1 MKYDVAVIGGGP
13 GGYTAAEKAAKKGLS
28 VVLFEK
34 NYLGGT
40 CLNRGCIPTKALLH
54 EVSEESPWADIHQRK
69 EEIVATLRKGVE
81 GLMKASKVQVV
92 PGEAHIKAPGVISC
106 GEESYEAEN
115 IIVAVGAVPSLP
127 PIPGKDLEGVYTSDH
142 ILEGDGKE
150 LKSLVIIG
158 GGVIGVEIASF
169 YAERKAEVLVL
180 EIADHILP
188 PMPTDIAQRAAVNLK
203 KKGVEVQAQVKIGE
217 ILGTPGDMTVKYTDK
232 KGNELEAK
240 GEAVLMATGR
250 RAYLDGLFDEAMV
263 EVVDPAALNEKTD
276 EEINALVMDGG
287 KVKTFRGAIL
297 ADKDGRTA
305 VPGIYVIGDAK
316 ARNIQLAH
324 VATAQAINAVSVI
337 AGEKPPV
344 DMDTVPS
351 CIYTDPEI
359 ATVGLSEEEA
369 KERGIEVKTS
379 KVTTGS
385 NGKCL
390 IEGAESGFVKLV
402 MDEKGVII
410 GAQLVCPRATDLIA
424 ELALAVSKK
433 LTAEDLAAVVHPHP
447 TFSEMILA
455 AAEAAL
461 S

>member
-34 NYLGGT
+34 SYLGGT

-54 EVSEESPWADIHQRK
+54 EVSEERPWAEIQQKK
-69 EEIVATLRKGVE
+69 EEVVATLRKGVE
-81 GLMKASKVQVV
+81 GLMKSCKVQVV
-92 PGEAHIKAPGVISC
+92 LGEAHIEAPGRINC
-106 GEESYEAEN
+106 QGETYEAEN

-127 PIPGKDLEGVYTSDH
+127 PIPGKDSDGVYTSDH

-150 LKSLVIIG
+150 LKSIVIIG

-188 PMPTDIAQRAAVNLK
+188 PMPKDVAQRAAVNLK

-217 ILGTPGDMTVKYTDK
+217 ILGTCGDMTVKYEDK
-232 KGNELEAK
+232 KGTPLEAK

-250 RAYLDGLFDEAMV
+250 RAYLDGLFSEDMIEI
-263 EVVDPAALNEKTD
+263 VDPASLEGKTAEEVEAFALEP
-276 EEINALVMDGG
+276 G
-287 KVKTFRGAIL
+287 KVKILKGAIL
-297 ADKDGRTA
+297 GDKAGRTGI
-305 VPGIYVIGDAK
+305 PGLYVIGDAK

-324 VATAQAINAVSVI
+324 VASAQAINAVSAI
-337 AGEKPPV
+337 AGEPMLV

-433 LTAEDLAAVVHPHP
+433 MTAEDIARVVHPHP
-447 TFSEMILA
+447 TFSEMILS
-455 AAEAAL
+455 AAEGAL
-461 S
+461 